1 MVSLIGGFVAFILG
15 VIWLV
20 IAWDSFLIV
29 LAGTIPI
36 ILIIGGII
44 AIYGGGTALKDKLE
58 VEKEEE
64 IEKRVAEKAK
74 KTEKKGKKSK

>member
-15 VIWLV
+15 VILLV
-20 IAWDSFLIV
+20 IGWHPFLTV

-36 ILIIGGII
+36 LLVIGGII

-58 VEKEEE
+58 AEKEEE
-64 IEKRVAEKAK
+64 IEKRAAEKAK
-74 KTEKKGKKSK
+74 KVEKKGKKSK